1 MDYRIKYIFISN
13 YAKQSKQQNNKPTYV
28 FFFKIVL
35 SALVIAAA
43 SWLSGKYPKLAGFII
58 ALPLATLIALV
69 LSYTEHKNAETTIT
83 FAKSI
88 LIGVPA
94 SYFFF
99 LPFFFAKSFNMNFW
113 LIYATGLAL
122 LVVAF
127 FVHKYI
133 VSLL

>member
-1 MDYRIKYIFISN
+1 MLTK
-13 YAKQSKQQNNKPTYV
+13 ANNKITSQRMF
-28 FFFKIVL
+28 FFFKIFL

-127 FVHKYI
+127 FIHKYI

>member
-1 MDYRIKYIFISN
+1 M
-13 YAKQSKQQNNKPTYV
+13 
-28 FFFKIVL
+28 FFVFKILL
-35 SALVIAAA
+35 SALMIAGA

-88 LIGVPA
+88 LVGVPA

-99 LPFFFAKSFNMNFW
+99 IPFFFAKSLNMNFW
-113 LIYATGLAL
+113 LIYSTGLAL

-133 VSLL
+133 VSLF

>member
-1 MDYRIKYIFISN
+1 MLTK
-13 YAKQSKQQNNKPTYV
+13 ANNKITSQRMF
-28 FFFKIVL
+28 FFFKIFL

-127 FVHKYI
+127 LIHKYI

>member
-1 MDYRIKYIFISN
+1 ML
-13 YAKQSKQQNNKPTYV
+13 SKANNKITSQRMF
-28 FFFKIVL
+28 FFFKIFL

-127 FVHKYI
+127 LIHKYI

>member
-1 MDYRIKYIFISN
+1 MDCLIKYIFISN
-13 YAKQSKQQNNKPTYV
+13 YAKQGKQQNNKPAYV

-94 SYFFF
+94 SYLFFF
-99 LPFFFAKSFNMNFW
+99 PFSLPKV
-113 LIYATGLAL
+113 LT
-122 LVVAF
+122 
-127 FVHKYI
+127 
-133 VSLL
+133 

>member
-1 MDYRIKYIFISN
+1 MLKNIKT
-13 YAKQSKQQNNKPTYV
+13 KLNKKKM
-28 FFFKIVL
+28 FFVLKILL
-35 SALVIAAA
+35 SAVVIAGA

-88 LIGVPA
+88 LVGVPA

-99 LPFFFAKSFNMNFW
+99 IPFFFAKSLDMNFW
-113 LIYATGLAL
+113 LIYSTGLAL

-127 FVHKYI
+127 FVHRYI
-133 VSLL
+133 VSLF

>member
-1 MDYRIKYIFISN
+1 MLTKAN
-13 YAKQSKQQNNKPTYV
+13 SKITSQRMF
-28 FFFKIVL
+28 FFFKIFL

-94 SYFFF
+94 SYLFF

-127 FVHKYI
+127 FIHKHI
-133 VSLL
+133 VSLF